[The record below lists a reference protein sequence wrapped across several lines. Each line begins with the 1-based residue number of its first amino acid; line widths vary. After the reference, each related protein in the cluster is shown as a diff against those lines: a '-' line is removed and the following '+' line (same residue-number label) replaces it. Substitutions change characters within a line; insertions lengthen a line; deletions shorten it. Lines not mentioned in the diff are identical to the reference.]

1 MPDPL
6 ADVVRAMF
14 VDIDTDDALAVLDK
28 MGLPVAYSEDAVNAV
43 NAAAN
48 KLADDNAAL
57 KLNGAPRDERKAIAV
72 EVDRLVNARSFL
84 YRLRPASPGDVTVSP
99 APVGGKG

>member
-6 ADVVRAMF
+6 RQIVEAMF
-14 VDIDTDDALAVLDK
+14 HDIETDDALAVLDK
-28 MGLPVAYSEDAVNAV
+28 MGLPVAYSDEAVNTL

-48 KLADDNAAL
+48 ELADENSAL
-57 KLNGAPRDERKAIAV
+57 KVAGAPRDKRKAIAI

-84 YRLRPASPGDVTVSP
+84 YRLRPAQPGDVTVSP